1 MAGTGDDLKTLNEKL
16 ERMIRHLDYLEA
28 ILTESRQYPEIAQL
42 RGDLKVGATLYGE
55 SLKLIQRLLGVRRHL
70 VRTPESRD
78 EVSRTLLNAL
88 VLKGPMNVSQMTREV
103 ERERG
108 SASRVTVRKRVR
120 SMMKEGTL
128 EKGEGFEY
136 RLKE

>member
-1 MAGTGDDLKTLNEKL
+1 MTSTGDDLKALNEKL
-16 ERMIRHLDYLEA
+16 ERMIHRLDYLEA

-42 RGDLKVGATLYGE
+42 MGDLKVGAALYGE
-55 SLKLIQRLLGVRRHL
+55 PLKLIQRLLGVRRHL
-70 VRTPESRD
+70 ERNPESRD
-78 EVSRTLLNAL
+78 EVSRIILNAL
-88 VLKGPMNVSQMTREV
+88 ALKGPMNISQMTREV

-120 SMMKEGTL
+120 SLMEEGVL

-136 RLKE
+136 RLRE